1 MRFSSI
7 CIYNHAPVPSDQ
19 PMNRDLYQQLIAQRR
34 DHMAWVLLAS
44 RNAPLTLACLQSLFD
59 NNQAP
64 VTVESAV
71 EKLAEAFTQY
81 ANDPQFDTDAENQ
94 ALAARRELRQ
104 WISRKL
110 IVERDGEL
118 MATDA
123 LQRALAFVQSLE
135 SQAMTSTA
143 SRLATVQREIE
154 TLAARLSHNQEE
166 RAALLK
172 SKIASLEAE
181 LQAVERGE
189 FEVLEG
195 QQAVEGIRE
204 VHQLAVS
211 LQADFRRVEDS
222 YREADRALRQR
233 IIGEKHHRGEIVD
246 DLLEGHEALVE
257 TAEGQVFESFH
268 LQLVQSAEL
277 ARMKQRLREILEN
290 ASTETALARRQKTDL
305 RLLVSRLVS
314 ESERVIQARARSER
328 DVRGFL
334 KSGLADE
341 QIRVGAVLQEI
352 FQVALQVDWQSQK
365 TRRAPAPLPP
375 VAVSSPNLP
384 LVERFLVKDT
394 DTEDDAPLN
403 LTPQEA
409 QFDTMDSEFWM
420 AYRALDRARLFEETI
435 QYLKQAGKPVSL
447 QQLALA
453 LPPTHD
459 LETLAYWLAMAREAG
474 IEIDDNNEQIDL
486 FDEADG
492 WTRFYAPRVGLSHAD
507 AAKLDPGAME

>member
-1 MRFSSI
+1 
-7 CIYNHAPVPSDQ
+7 
-19 PMNRDLYQQLIAQRR
+19 MNRDLYQQLIALRR
-34 DHMAWVLLAS
+34 DHSAWVLLAS

-64 VTVESAV
+64 VTVEAAV
-71 EKLAEAFTQY
+71 EKLAEAFTLY
-81 ANDPQFDTDAENQ
+81 ANDPQFETDAENQ
-94 ALAARRELRQ
+94 VLAARRELRQ
-104 WISRKL
+104 WMNRKL

-123 LQRALAFVQSLE
+123 LQRALVFVQSLE

-172 SKIASLEAE
+172 GRIAALEAE
-181 LQAVERGE
+181 LKAVERGE

-195 QQAVEGIRE
+195 PQAIEGIRE

-211 LQADFRRVEDS
+211 LHADFRRVEDS
-222 YREADRALRQR
+222 YREADKALRQR

-268 LQLVQSAEL
+268 QQLVQTAEL
-277 ARMKQRLREILEN
+277 TRMKQRLREILDNTNTEN
-290 ASTETALARRQKTDL
+290 ALKRKQKTNL
-305 RLLVSRLVS
+305 RLLVSRLVA

-341 QIRVGAVLQEI
+341 QLRVGAILQEI
-352 FQVALQVDWQSQK
+352 FQAALEVDWQSQK
-365 TRRAPAPLPP
+365 IRRAPAPLPP
-375 VAVSSPNLP
+375 VAVSSANLP
-384 LVERFLVKDT
+384 LIERFLVKDSEIEEN
-394 DTEDDAPLN
+394 TELDFN
-403 LTPQEA
+403 PQEA
-409 QFDTMDSEFWM
+409 QFDAMDDEFCM
-420 AYRALDRARLFEETI
+420 AYRALDRAKLFDDTI
-435 QYLKQAGKPVSL
+435 KHLQTEGKPVSL
-447 QQLALA
+447 KALAGA

-474 IEIDDNNEQIDL
+474 IQIKDNNEQIDL
-486 FDEADG
+486 FDEEDG
-492 WTRFYAPRVGLSHAD
+492 WTRFHAPRLDLSHAD
-507 AAKLDPGAME
+507 VADLDPGAME

>member
-1 MRFSSI
+1 
-7 CIYNHAPVPSDQ
+7 
-19 PMNRDLYQQLIAQRR
+19 MNRDLYQQLIALRR
-34 DHMAWVLLAS
+34 DHSAWVLLAS

-64 VTVESAV
+64 VTVEAAV
-71 EKLAEAFTQY
+71 EKLAEAFTLY
-81 ANDPQFDTDAENQ
+81 ANDPQFETDAENQ
-94 ALAARRELRQ
+94 VLAARRELRQ
-104 WISRKL
+104 WMNRKL

-123 LQRALAFVQSLE
+123 LQRALVFVQSLE

-172 SKIASLEAE
+172 GRIAALEAE
-181 LQAVERGE
+181 LKAVERGE

-195 QQAVEGIRE
+195 PQAIEGIRE

-211 LQADFRRVEDS
+211 LHADFRRVEDS
-222 YREADRALRQR
+222 YREADKALRQR

-268 LQLVQSAEL
+268 QQLVQTAEL
-277 ARMKQRLREILEN
+277 TRMKQRLREILDNTNTEN
-290 ASTETALARRQKTDL
+290 ALKRKQKTNL
-305 RLLVSRLVS
+305 RLLVSRLVA

-341 QIRVGAVLQEI
+341 QLRVGAILQEI
-352 FQVALQVDWQSQK
+352 FQAALEVDWQSQK
-365 TRRAPAPLPP
+365 IRRAPAPLPP
-375 VAVSSPNLP
+375 VAVSSANLP
-384 LVERFLVKDT
+384 LIERFLVKDSEIEEN
-394 DTEDDAPLN
+394 TELDFN
-403 LTPQEA
+403 PQEA
-409 QFDTMDSEFWM
+409 QFDAMDDEFWM
-420 AYRALDRARLFEETI
+420 AYRALDRAKLFDDTI
-435 QYLKQAGKPVSL
+435 KHLQTEGKPVSL
-447 QQLALA
+447 KALAGA

-474 IEIDDNNEQIDL
+474 IQIKDNNEQIDL
-486 FDEADG
+486 FDEEDG
-492 WTRFYAPRVGLSHAD
+492 WTRFHAPRLDLSHAD
-507 AAKLDPGAME
+507 VADLDPGAME

>member
-1 MRFSSI
+1 
-7 CIYNHAPVPSDQ
+7 
-19 PMNRDLYQQLIAQRR
+19 MNRDLYQQLIALRR
-34 DHMAWVLLAS
+34 DHSAWVLLAS

-64 VTVESAV
+64 VTVEAAV
-71 EKLAEAFTQY
+71 EKLAEAFTLY
-81 ANDPQFDTDAENQ
+81 ANDPQFETDAENQ
-94 ALAARRELRQ
+94 VLAARRELRQ
-104 WISRKL
+104 WMNRKL

-123 LQRALAFVQSLE
+123 LQRALVFVQSLE

-172 SKIASLEAE
+172 GRIAALEAE
-181 LQAVERGE
+181 LKAVERGE

-195 QQAVEGIRE
+195 PQAIEGIRE

-211 LQADFRRVEDS
+211 LHADFRRVEDS
-222 YREADRALRQR
+222 YREADKALRQR

-268 LQLVQSAEL
+268 QQLVQTAEL
-277 ARMKQRLREILEN
+277 TRMKQRLREILDNTNTEN
-290 ASTETALARRQKTDL
+290 ALKRKQKTNL
-305 RLLVSRLVS
+305 RLLVSRLVA

-341 QIRVGAVLQEI
+341 QLRVGAILQEI
-352 FQVALQVDWQSQK
+352 FQAALEVDWQSQK

-375 VAVSSPNLP
+375 VAVSSANLP
-384 LVERFLVKDT
+384 LIERFLVKDSEIEEN
-394 DTEDDAPLN
+394 TELDFN
-403 LTPQEA
+403 PQEA
-409 QFDTMDSEFWM
+409 QFDAMDDEFWM
-420 AYRALDRARLFEETI
+420 AYRALDRAKLFDDTI
-435 QYLKQAGKPVSL
+435 KHLQTEGKPVSL
-447 QQLALA
+447 KALAGA

-474 IEIDDNNEQIDL
+474 IQIKDNNEQIDL
-486 FDEADG
+486 FDEEDG
-492 WTRFYAPRVGLSHAD
+492 WTRFHAPRLDLSHAD
-507 AAKLDPGAME
+507 VADLDPGAME

>member
-1 MRFSSI
+1 
-7 CIYNHAPVPSDQ
+7 
-19 PMNRDLYQQLIAQRR
+19 MNRDLYQQLIALRR
-34 DHMAWVLLAS
+34 DHSAWVLLAS

-64 VTVESAV
+64 VTVEAAV
-71 EKLAEAFTQY
+71 EKLAEAFTLY
-81 ANDPQFDTDAENQ
+81 ANDPQFETDAENQ
-94 ALAARRELRQ
+94 VLAARRELRQ
-104 WISRKL
+104 WMNRKL

-123 LQRALAFVQSLE
+123 LQRALVFVQSLE

-172 SKIASLEAE
+172 GRIAALEAE
-181 LQAVERGE
+181 LKLVERGE

-195 QQAVEGIRE
+195 PQAIEGIRE

-211 LQADFRRVEDS
+211 LHADFRRVEDS
-222 YREADRALRQR
+222 YREADKALRQR

-268 LQLVQSAEL
+268 QQLVQTAEL
-277 ARMKQRLREILEN
+277 TRMKQRLREILDNTNTDN
-290 ASTETALARRQKTDL
+290 ALKRKQKTNL
-305 RLLVSRLVS
+305 RLLVSRLVA

-341 QIRVGAVLQEI
+341 QLRVGAILQEI
-352 FQVALQVDWQSQK
+352 FQAALEVDWQSQK

-375 VAVSSPNLP
+375 VAVSSANLP
-384 LVERFLVKDT
+384 LIERFLVKDSEIEEN
-394 DTEDDAPLN
+394 TELDFN
-403 LTPQEA
+403 PQEA
-409 QFDTMDSEFWM
+409 QFDAMDDEFWM
-420 AYRALDRARLFEETI
+420 AYRALDRAKLFDDTI
-435 QYLKQAGKPVSL
+435 KHLQTEGKPVSL
-447 QQLALA
+447 KALAGA

-474 IEIDDNNEQIDL
+474 IQIKDNNEQIDL
-486 FDEADG
+486 FDEEDG
-492 WTRFYAPRVGLSHAD
+492 WTRFHAPRLDLSHAD
-507 AAKLDPGAME
+507 VADLDPGAME

>member
-1 MRFSSI
+1 
-7 CIYNHAPVPSDQ
+7 
-19 PMNRDLYQQLIAQRR
+19 MNRDLYQQLIALRR
-34 DHMAWVLLAS
+34 DHSAWVLLAS
-44 RNAPLTLACLQSLFD
+44 RNAPLTLACLQSLFE
-59 NNQAP
+59 NNQTS
-64 VTVESAV
+64 VTLEAAV
-71 EKLAEAFTQY
+71 EKLAEGFTQY
-81 ANDPQFDTDAENQ
+81 ANDPQFETDAENQ
-94 ALAARRELRQ
+94 SLAARRELRQ
-104 WISRKL
+104 WMNRKL

-123 LQRALAFVQSLE
+123 LQRALAFLQSLE

-154 TLAARLSHNQEE
+154 TLAARLSHNQQE
-166 RAALLK
+166 RAALLRGR
-172 SKIASLEAE
+172 IATLEAE

-195 QQAVEGIRE
+195 PKAIEGIRE

-222 YREADRALRQR
+222 YRAADKALRQR

-268 LQLVQSAEL
+268 QQLVQTAEL
-277 ARMKQRLREILEN
+277 TRMKQRLREILEN
-290 ASTETALARRQKTDL
+290 TNTENALKRKQKTDL

-341 QIRVGAVLQEI
+341 QLRVGSVLQEI
-352 FQVALQVDWQSQK
+352 FQAALQVDWQSQK
-365 TRRAPAPLPP
+365 TRRSPAPLPP
-375 VAVSSPNLP
+375 VAVSTANLP
-384 LVERFLVKDT
+384 LIERFLVKDT
-394 DTEDDAPLN
+394 NVEENSDLDFS
-403 LTPQEA
+403 PQEA
-409 QFDTMDSEFWM
+409 QFNAMDSEFWM
-420 AYRALDRARLFEETI
+420 AYRALDRAKLFEDTI
-435 QYLKQAGKPVSL
+435 RFLQTENKPVSL
-447 QQLALA
+447 KELARA

-474 IEIDDNNEQIDL
+474 IEIEDSSEQIDL
-486 FDEADG
+486 YDEEDG
-492 WTRFYAPRVGLSHAD
+492 WTRFHAPRFGLSHHD
-507 AAKLDPGAME
+507 ATELDPGTME